1 VAETQ
6 GSQSGHERRDL
17 VDRLRDLAVLRDKG
31 VLNEA
36 EFQRAKLQVLAEYQA
51 PKRTGRGVT

>member
-1 VAETQ
+1 MQ
-6 GSQSGHERRDL
+6 DNDGGPPDRERRDL
-17 VDRLRDLAVLRDKG
+17 VDKLRDLAVLRDQG

-51 PKRTGRGVT
+51 TRDSGRHRT